1 MEKEDTVA
9 KTSTEVEIPELY
21 SNSVEFGVSAYEFTF
36 MFGLKGIKKGEPKPL
51 VNVRM
56 SPQHAK
62 VMSLLLAKNVR
73 NYEKEIGEISLPS
86 KLINELK
93 LNGGESWC

>member
-9 KTSTEVEIPELY
+9 KTSTEVAIPELY
-21 SNSVEFGVSAYEFTF
+21 TNSVDFGVSAYEFTF
-36 MFGLKGIKKGEPKPL
+36 MFGLRGIKNGESKPI

-62 VMSLLLAKNVR
+62 VMSLLLAKNVS

-86 KLINELK
+86 KLIKELK
-93 LNGGESWC
+93 LNEGES